1 MENVSKESIL
11 KAVKPLRE
19 MLKDT
24 TNKFGTKTALQERSG
39 DNFVKYSYNKLDKY
53 VTNLAKMLIKLGVK
67 KGDKIS
73 VISKNRPEWTIS
85 YLAIHMSGAIVVPL
99 DPLLKEGELFNII
112 KKANVKIVFC
122 SGDYMFLMNGI
133 KGKLDTLER
142 IISMDEDHDE
152 VDIHTMISEGKK
164 LDINP
169 FDVPVT
175 NNDLM
180 VLLFTSGT
188 TGKSKGVM
196 LTNENVIY
204 DVLATVDR
212 VVFDEND
219 TFISILPLHHVFE
232 ATVGFVGAL
241 VQGSTIMYA
250 RGYRPSEIIEDIQD
264 SKATI
269 MLGVPLLFEKIALGI
284 LKAIDKQPFGVKAIL
299 KSAYGFVGVM
309 RSFSNAN
316 LGKPIFKGLREKSGL
331 SSIRLMVSGGATL
344 KDWVSH
350 TFERLGFPIIQGYGL
365 SEASPVTN
373 VNPLNAANNCS
384 IGPPL
389 VGMEMK
395 IVNPNSEGVG
405 EIAIKGPNVMLGY
418 YEDKEETIKVLRD
431 GWLYTGDIG
440 YIDNKGYFYIKGR
453 QKNVI
458 VTEAGK
464 NIYPEEIE
472 EELMKSPMIQ
482 EVVVMSKRNERTGR
496 EEVHAVIY
504 PNLEYNSFYEGKDG
518 QIAAN
523 IALEEVGKIIKD
535 EVKSLTNNLATYKRV
550 RSISLQLKEFEKTTT
565 KKIKRH
571 ITNEKKKN

>member
-1 MENVSKESIL
+1 MENVTKESIL
-11 KAVKPLRE
+11 KAVKPLRD

-24 TNKFGTKTALQERSG
+24 TNKFGTKIALQERSG
-39 DNFVKYSYNKLDKY
+39 ENFIKYSYNKLDKY

-73 VISKNRPEWTIS
+73 VISKNRPEWAIS

-99 DPLLKEGELFNII
+99 DPLLKERELFNII
-112 KKANVKIVFC
+112 KKANVKMVFC
-122 SGDYMFLMNGI
+122 SSDYQFLMNGI

-142 IISMDEDHDE
+142 IISMDEDPDE
-152 VDIHTMISEGKK
+152 VDIHTLISEGKK

-175 NNDLM
+175 NSDLM
-180 VLLFTSGT
+180 VILFTSGT

-204 DVLATVDR
+204 DVLAASDR
-212 VVFDEND
+212 VLFNEND
-219 TFISILPLHHVFE
+219 IFISILPLHHVFE
-232 ATVGFVGAL
+232 ATVGFIGAL
-241 VQGSTIMYA
+241 VKGSTIMYA
-250 RGYRPSEIIEDIQD
+250 RGYRPNEIIEDIQD

-269 MLGVPLLFEKIALGI
+269 MLGVPLLFEKIAIGI
-284 LKAIDKQPFGVKAIL
+284 LKAINKQPFGVKTIL
-299 KSAYGFVGVM
+299 RSAYGFVGVM
-309 RSFSNAN
+309 RNFSNAN

-331 SSIRLMVSGGATL
+331 SSIRLMVSGGAAL

-373 VNPLNAANNCS
+373 VNPLNAANNLS

-389 VGMEMK
+389 AGMEMK
-395 IVNPNSEGVG
+395 IVNPNSESVG
-405 EIAIKGPNVMLGY
+405 EIAIKGPNVMPGY
-418 YEDKEETIKVLRD
+418 YEDEEETIKVLRD

-472 EELMKSPMIQ
+472 EELMRSSMIQ

-504 PNLEYNSFYEGKDG
+504 PNLEHNSFYLGKDG
-518 QIAAN
+518 KTAAN
-523 IALEEVGKIIKD
+523 IALDEIAKIVKD
-535 EVKSLTNNLATYKRV
+535 EVKTLTNNLASYKRV
-550 RSISLQLKEFEKTTT
+550 KSISLKLKEFDKTTT
-565 KKIKRH
+565 NKIMRH
-571 ITNEKKKN
+571 MTNENKKN

>member
-232 ATVGFVGAL
+232 ATVGFIGAL

-250 RGYRPSEIIEDIQD
+250 RGYRPSEIIE
-264 SKATI
+264 
-269 MLGVPLLFEKIALGI
+269 E
-284 LKAIDKQPFGVKAIL
+284 AINKQPFGVKAIL

-344 KDWVSH
+344 KDWVSQ
-350 TFERLGFPIIQGYGL
+350 RIGF
-365 SEASPVTN
+365 
-373 VNPLNAANNCS
+373 
-384 IGPPL
+384 
-389 VGMEMK
+389 
-395 IVNPNSEGVG
+395 
-405 EIAIKGPNVMLGY
+405 
-418 YEDKEETIKVLRD
+418 
-431 GWLYTGDIG
+431 
-440 YIDNKGYFYIKGR
+440 
-453 QKNVI
+453 
-458 VTEAGK
+458 
-464 NIYPEEIE
+464 
-472 EELMKSPMIQ
+472 
-482 EVVVMSKRNERTGR
+482 
-496 EEVHAVIY
+496 
-504 PNLEYNSFYEGKDG
+504 
-518 QIAAN
+518 
-523 IALEEVGKIIKD
+523 
-535 EVKSLTNNLATYKRV
+535 
-550 RSISLQLKEFEKTTT
+550 
-565 KKIKRH
+565 H
-571 ITNEKKKN
+571 IHSND